1 MNQVG
6 NDKSDE
12 ISKATRRL
20 INELKDRPYT
30 NLARLVEDNLD
41 YWENELFPILEQEN
55 RPKYRVVVNEIFIP
69 CGYHFTEKQVADA
82 VSYVRAKR
90 FRKEM
95 KSKK

>member
-6 NDKSDE
+6 NHKTDE
-12 ISKATRRL
+12 IRKATRRL

-55 RPKYRVVVNEIFIP
+55 RPKYRMVVNEIFTP

-82 VSYVRAKR
+82 VCYVRAKR
-90 FRKEM
+90 FRKVM